1 MTNIID
7 FKTLSQLREELSSKQ
22 EECDTLRSQLSSIH
36 GVSEMLTLQILDLK
50 EQVSEHLI
58 QMQVIQN
65 NLDRLLSKLSNL
77 S

>member
-65 NLDRLLSKLSNL
+65 ILDRLLSKLSNIG
-77 S
+77 